1 MEITEKQYFEAIQ
14 IVIQYTEQIK
24 KKTESILKKTGI
36 TKTPKEL
43 YFNWRE
49 HFPNMSVRLFNI
61 LYSAFIHKK
70 LCDITK
76 KEFLSVWGAGLKHW
90 TELHELTNNNK

>member
-14 IVIQYTEQIK
+14 MVIQYTEQIK
-24 KKTESILKKTGI
+24 KKTEIILKKTGI

-49 HFPNMSVRLFNI
+49 NFPNMSVRLFNI
-61 LYSAFIHKK
+61 LYCAFTHKK

-76 KEFLSVWGAGLKHW
+76 KEFLSVRGAGLKHW